1 MMVKEITDNE
11 VMTLQRA
18 REKYATK
25 WFDYVLVDG
34 MNDNDPDA
42 SLCYVVVIADTEEE
56 IYSHP
61 DPERNLRSGGVSSG
75 DKVVFPM
82 EVGGIY
88 VHA

>member
-1 MMVKEITDNE
+1 MVTEITDKE
-11 VMTLQRA
+11 VMSLR
-18 REKYATK
+18 RLKEKYATK

-42 SLCYVVVIADTEEE
+42 SLCYVVLIADTEEE
-56 IYSHP
+56 VYNHP
-61 DPERNLRSGGVSSG
+61 DPKRNMRSGGIGSG